1 MSDISN
7 SATSSPGLLSF
18 CRWRHGGH
26 IWCPKTMKRQPPCW
40 CSKVF
45 FFLCERFLLFQ
56 EIWIDASQVSENA
69 LLVSFYSIFANVIQ
83 VILVHAS
90 GLQWKIIG
98 YCKNLKPRDLGQSKT
113 EKYFEW
119 ITIPIITAKPLV
131 KGTPREQLWI

>member
-1 MSDISN
+1 MSQN
-7 SATSSPGLLSF
+7 NETAAATVL
-18 CRWRHGGH
+18 
-26 IWCPKTMKRQPPCW
+26 

-69 LLVSFYSIFANVIQ
+69 LLVSFYRIFANVIQ

-90 GLQWKIIG
+90 GLQWRIIG
-98 YCKNLKPRDLGQSKT
+98 YWKNLKPGDLSQSKT

-119 ITIPIITAKPLV
+119 IIISFITAKPLV
-131 KGTPREQLWI
+131 KGTPRQQ